1 MPKIISLILLATA
14 GTAVLSEGK
23 WMTGTAAQVT
33 KRSGTV
39 TDLASIYDRATKHHP
54 AIGNKRRHHTGRANG
69 WTTRPDQHPVNN
81 ALLSSSTPSSV
92 ATEEEVDHLFHHQRN
107 NKQDANA
114 SVSAQ
119 PQQTTPHP
127 YNGRHVCTHEET
139 ITRPIRVVESY
150 CKPAYKSFTQ
160 RCSNGTMC
168 TAFRVQYDTVY
179 RTVVKY
185 QTTTE
190 KKHACCP
197 GWTHADKHTHGCL
210 QAVCN
215 KGCKNG
221 GTCVKPNVCT
231 CAPGYTG
238 PSCESD
244 LDECSAPGS
253 NVCQQTCINSAGS
266 YQCACHEGFQLQ
278 DDGRSCKFRLE
289 LIPELQ
295 TLLINYESMSKRL
308 AVLEQEPKFNNTVS
322 QPIHTAPQVDI
333 VDYQSTIANMTD
345 HILLLEE
352 KLNKLQTETTLLIAN
367 SSNRVESSES
377 SNSDSLES
385 LSAQISILEE
395 RLADCTCTMSPSVN
409 AVKMRP

>member
-1 MPKIISLILLATA
+1 MCSS
-14 GTAVLSEGK
+14 AV
-23 WMTGTAAQVT
+23 
-33 KRSGTV
+33 KRSLVILIIQCCWCLTGIVVDSSRVGLTENEKQSAFEQLLGK
-39 TDLASIYDRATKHHP
+39 TGRLRMSGSSQTLLESTTTLPPTIMSIAMPIMLSDEEAKRHD
-54 AIGNKRRHHTGRANG
+54 RRHAI
-69 WTTRPDQHPVNN
+69 
-81 ALLSSSTPSSV
+81 
-92 ATEEEVDHLFHHQRN
+92 HHQKKN
-107 NKQDANA
+107 NKKDHSKRQHHA
-114 SVSAQ
+114 
-119 PQQTTPHP
+119 
-127 YNGRHVCTHEET
+127 GRHVCTHEET

-308 AVLEQEPKFNNTVS
+308 AALEQEPKFNSSVS
-322 QPIHTAPQVDI
+322 QPMHTAPQVDV

-352 KLNKLQTETTLLIAN
+352 KLNKLQNETTLLIAN
-367 SSNRVESSES
+367 SNNCVESSES

-395 RLADCTCTMSPSVN
+395 RLADCTCTMTPSVN
-409 AVKMRP
+409 AIKMRP